1 MSTWMTR
8 DGRPIEVRPAR
19 GAFDDFAAVVG
30 PKTPGTPGC
39 WCMAYRDARKG
50 LDDRIAHM
58 KSECATEPGPGVLAY
73 IEGVVAGWCSVAPR
87 YSYRRLMNSRT
98 IPNLQKLEI
107 DERDP
112 WAIVCFV
119 VRAGYRKKGV
129 ARALLG
135 GAIEHV
141 RAHGG
146 GVLEGYPVSD
156 EEGRVDTISGYV
168 GGTSLFEQAGFT
180 RVMLTDSHLAHRDR
194 WLMRLEV

>member
-87 YSYRRLMNSRT
+87 SSYRRLMNSRT

-146 GVLEGYPVSD
+146 ICWRWCCGNSRLVLMGISLLRMWRLSSSTGLIRLCGVAEGSAIP
-156 EEGRVDTISGYV
+156 GR
-168 GGTSLFEQAGFT
+168 
-180 RVMLTDSHLAHRDR
+180 
-194 WLMRLEV
+194 